1 MLLASYDQGI
11 FQQVLWNSWHGR
23 LFESTLSSQLSTNV
37 IHAGELP
44 SVDYQ
49 RLGQHFTPTLLLG
62 APLLALGGGA
72 ALPLVQVG
80 LISAAGLVLHR
91 LARALVAP
99 KIANWIGYGYFTGT
113 ALIGPSLGTTPI
125 CANCHWRCSA

>member
-1 MLLASYDQGI
+1 MAPDGGLGHRDGQNPDEIDVYGPWRSWVLLSSYDQGI

-62 APLLALGGGA
+62 APLLALGGGEGSSRQSRH
-72 ALPLVQVG
+72 PE
-80 LISAAGLVLHR
+80 
-91 LARALVAP
+91 
-99 KIANWIGYGYFTGT
+99 
-113 ALIGPSLGTTPI
+113 
-125 CANCHWRCSA
+125 